1 MHCSGEVRHG
11 GGNRSA
17 PIWRFPWLLRLV
29 FATLFGYI
37 AVGVVGLD
45 ASVGVATSAEVRGN
59 GGGSF
64 RASGSV
70 RLSVSGGQAASGATA
85 TASIMRRSRIVA
97 WRRGVTHYA
106 VPASGHP
113 LGDHR
118 AMGGGVRA

>member
-1 MHCSGEVRHG
+1 VHCSGEVRRG

-17 PIWRFPWLLRLV
+17 LIWRFPWLLRLV
-29 FATLFGYI
+29 FAALSGYI
-37 AVGVVGLD
+37 VIGAVGLD
-45 ASVGVATSAEVRGN
+45 VSVDVAASAEVRGN

-70 RLSVSGGQAASGATA
+70 RLSISGAQPASGATA

-106 VPASGHP
+106 VRASSHP

-118 AMGGGVRA
+118 AVGGGVLA